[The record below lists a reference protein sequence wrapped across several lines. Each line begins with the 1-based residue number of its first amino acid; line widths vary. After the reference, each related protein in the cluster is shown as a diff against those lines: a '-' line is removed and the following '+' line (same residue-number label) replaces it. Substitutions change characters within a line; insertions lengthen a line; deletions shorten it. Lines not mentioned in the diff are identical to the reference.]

1 MRAYV
6 AGQGMERAKLAGFLD
21 WDRPDCSF
29 DLAEYEHYEQ
39 VENGDLN
46 WIVPGVALLRSCHPF
61 PQVPAH
67 KCRAAASDSPSAS
80 DPYIARPQCGYGL
93 GGRLRCIT

>member
-1 MRAYV
+1 
-6 AGQGMERAKLAGFLD
+6 MERAKLAGFLD

-46 WIVPGVALLRSCHPF
+46 WIVPGA
-61 PQVPAH
+61 
-67 KCRAAASDSPSAS
+67 
-80 DPYIARPQCGYGL
+80 ARPAPATPESEPL
-93 GGRLRCIT
+93 TTARRLPAPHLVL

>member
-1 MRAYV
+1 
-6 AGQGMERAKLAGFLD
+6 MERAKLAGFLD

-46 WIVPGVALLRSCHPF
+46 WIVPGAELPPSSATPLIIARLR
-61 PQVPAH
+61 PAH
-67 KCRAAASDSPSAS
+67 V
-80 DPYIARPQCGYGL
+80 L
-93 GGRLRCIT
+93 EV

>member
-1 MRAYV
+1 MRPGGAWLCNTGCNRGPYTHSMSAHAV
-6 AGQGMERAKLAGFLD
+6 GQGMERAKLAGFLD

-46 WIVPGVALLRSCHPF
+46 WIVPGAAPVLLLPM
-61 PQVPAH
+61 P
-67 KCRAAASDSPSAS
+67 
-80 DPYIARPQCGYGL
+80 
-93 GGRLRCIT
+93 